1 MKTNMKIFF
10 NYACTGIILS
20 LSIAGCSKKD
30 NSTDNS
36 KDQPT
41 AISLTVASS
50 ISQTLYDD
58 VFNQI
63 NLEAENNNIAG
74 RLTTETG
81 TQGCATI
88 TLLPRT

>member
-50 ISQTLYDD
+50 ISQTL
-58 VFNQI
+58 
-63 NLEAENNNIAG
+63 
-74 RLTTETG
+74 
-81 TQGCATI
+81 
-88 TLLPRT
+88 